1 LYHGGFQ
8 LNCTIKITKKLR
20 YFLDIS
26 YQGANY
32 HGWQIQENAV
42 TVQGVLEKALTNVL
56 GAKIDIVGSGRT
68 DTGVHAASQI
78 IHLDSP
84 KEFTKD
90 LIFRING
97 YLPKDICIKSAR
109 LVKADA
115 HARFDAISRAYVYR
129 ITLVR
134 NPFEVGLAYY
144 FYPPIDI
151 AAMNTAAAMLLEH
164 EDFESFSK
172 VHTDVSNFN
181 CTIHHA
187 YWEQESNMLY
197 FHIKANRF
205 LRGMVRTIVGTLLEV
220 GKGRMSIEEFTN
232 IILAKDRKRA
242 GISVPA
248 DALYLS
254 EVIYPESVYAHD

>member
-1 LYHGGFQ
+1 
-8 LNCTIKITKKLR
+8 LR

-26 YQGANY
+26 YRGANY

-42 TVQGVLEKALTNVL
+42 TVQGVLEKALSNVL
-56 GAKIDIVGSGRT
+56 GAKIDILGSGRT

-109 LVKADA
+109 LVRKDA
-115 HARFDAISRAYVYR
+115 HARFDATSRAYVYR

-134 NPFEVGLAYY
+134 NPFEIGLAYY
-144 FYPPIDI
+144 FYPPINMD
-151 AAMNTAAAMLLEH
+151 AMNQAAALLVEY

-187 YWEQESNMLY
+187 YWEQEGNMLY

-220 GKGRMSIEEFTN
+220 GKGRMTMDEFVA

-242 GISVPA
+242 GISAPA

-254 EVIYPESVYAHD
+254 EIEYPTEVYIHE

>member
-1 LYHGGFQ
+1 M
-8 LNCTIKITKKLR
+8 R

-26 YQGANY
+26 YRGANY

-42 TVQGVLEKALTNVL
+42 TVQGVLEKALSNVL
-56 GAKIDIVGSGRT
+56 GTKIDILGSGRT

-97 YLPKDICIKSAR
+97 YLPKDMCIKSAR
-109 LVKADA
+109 KVKADA
-115 HARFDAISRAYVYR
+115 HARFDALSRAYVYR
-129 ITLVR
+129 ITFVR

-144 FYPPIDI
+144 FYPPINID
-151 AAMNTAAAMLLEH
+151 AMNEAAALLLQY

-172 VHTDVSNFN
+172 VHTDVSTFN

-187 YWEQESNMLY
+187 YWVQEGNMLY

-220 GKGRMSIEEFTN
+220 GKGRMSLDDFIAV
-232 IILAKDRKRA
+232 ILAKDRKKA
-242 GISVPA
+242 GISAPA
-248 DALYLS
+248 EALYLS
-254 EVIYPESVYAHD
+254 EIEYPAEVYIHE